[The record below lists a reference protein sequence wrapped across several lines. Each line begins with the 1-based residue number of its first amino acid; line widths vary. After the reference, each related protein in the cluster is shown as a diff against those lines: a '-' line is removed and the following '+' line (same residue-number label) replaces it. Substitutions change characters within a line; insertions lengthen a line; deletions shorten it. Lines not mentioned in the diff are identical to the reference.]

1 MSKIGGSKRELFI
14 DKMTSEQ
21 PVMLSKLLTS
31 PSGTTFL
38 NYSTIIRDVP
48 AHSIKFKFSQTLKP
62 NIAKIA
68 LLLNEKSS
76 GFVKL
81 EEELHLANSTG
92 TINLSIWKQH
102 IPQLI
107 DGNFYT
113 ISQKWICCPKIPSI
127 LPMIYSMCNT
137 NQCGRKVVIN

>member
-1 MSKIGGSKRELFI
+1 MNFQIADGEVVPLRVMSKIEGSKRELFI

-48 AHSIKFKFSQTLKP
+48 AHSIKLKFSPPLKP

-68 LLLNEKSS
+68 SLLNEKSS

-81 EEELHLANSTG
+81 EEELHLASNSTK
-92 TINLSIWKQH
+92 LV
-102 IPQLI
+102 
-107 DGNFYT
+107 
-113 ISQKWICCPKIPSI
+113 
-127 LPMIYSMCNT
+127 CNVKLQT
-137 NQCGRKVVIN
+137 AQVP